1 MAANERLC
9 EGKAQTF
16 PDTQPLTLAEELAWL
31 KQTLPADTLPAC
43 FPYFVQFVL
52 RETSSK
58 SLVCKCHIPPQY
70 PSACI
75 AVEIQ
80 SDVLPRS
87 LVLRLETAAAAEAGK
102 WVVTPDDQS
111 TAVSPQQ
118 QAPTTST
125 PEEENANGSNS
136 STTPANQQPGACVQ
150 LVKTFQFLSNILKR
164 NKLLLCR
171 EEIKLIRQTLITG
184 PADNL
189 IVSEKSG
196 TVTAHVEEGPFVVDF
211 SLQAATSR
219 QSGRLRSCGPC
230 QHLRCVASLSRERH
244 GGEAWC
250 APCFRPLALFPQVP
264 HEYPAAAVRPKII
277 TSNFPESI
285 NSLFVSQA
293 TEAARRCAAGLSMED
308 SLRMSDP
315 ARASAEIVQLSAA
328 QYRRDVQW
336 LKERTEASAVAVDKQ
351 ARRDL
356 RRFDQKEVQREK
368 EVAAARLDR
377 QKQLQHQAAKR
388 AVPSLLPVCQ
398 FLVLKF
404 VRLLPAAEC
413 GRCRQRV
420 ALSPSC
426 FATSSPPERTFCG
439 HWFHRACLEEV
450 MTKPP
455 FGLQCPVDGCT
466 MGVFHA
472 AWTSDRAVSEVPH
485 RFSAY
490 RLTARCCTQGHG

>member
-211 SLQAATSR
+211 SL
-219 QSGRLRSCGPC
+219 
-230 QHLRCVASLSRERH
+230 
-244 GGEAWC
+244 
-250 APCFRPLALFPQVP
+250 QVP

-472 AWTSDRAVSEVPH
+472 AWTSDRAALERRWAQGEAH
-485 RFSAY
+485 R
-490 RLTARCCTQGHG
+490 REIEDVKNLMDL